1 LRFQTTLPLLVFR
14 FPAVQRRKVLA
25 AFDGGRLTSD
35 GGVMLLA
42 AAARHLGIADKLA
55 RCSPTCATPPW
66 SPIDALRGLWM
77 DAGLEAVEVREIPA
91 QRSFPDFHDFWT
103 ATTGSTLKATLAGW
117 SGWCRPYQTVMGV
130 RRITRCMGVAIH
142 PSPITR

>member
-1 LRFQTTLPLLVFR
+1 
-14 FPAVQRRKVLA
+14 
-25 AFDGGRLTSD
+25 
-35 GGVMLLA
+35 MLLA

-103 ATTGSTLKATLAGW
+103 ATTGSTLKATLAGMEW
-117 SGWCRPYQTVMGV
+117 LVSPYQTVMGV
-130 RRITRCMGVAIH
+130 CRITRCMGVAIH

>member
-1 LRFQTTLPLLVFR
+1 
-14 FPAVQRRKVLA
+14 VQRRKVLA
-25 AFDGGRLTSD
+25 VDGGGLTSD

-42 AAARHLGIADKLA
+42 AAARYLGIADKLA

>member
-14 FPAVQRRKVLA
+14 FPAVQCRKVLA

-66 SPIDALRGLWM
+66 SPIEALRGLWM

>member
-1 LRFQTTLPLLVFR
+1 MRFQTTLPLLVLR

-25 AFDGGRLTSD
+25 VDGGGLTSD

>member
-1 LRFQTTLPLLVFR
+1 LRFQTTLPLLVLR

-25 AFDGGRLTSD
+25 VDGGGLTSD